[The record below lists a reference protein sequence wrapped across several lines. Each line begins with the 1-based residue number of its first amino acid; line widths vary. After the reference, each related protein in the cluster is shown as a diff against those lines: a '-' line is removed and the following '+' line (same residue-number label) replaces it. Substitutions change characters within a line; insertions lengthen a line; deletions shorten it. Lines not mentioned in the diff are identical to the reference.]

1 MEKIFSEILENAR
14 KEAENAVRVATKV
27 AQREVEYAQK
37 DAEALC
43 ERYKS
48 ENASEL
54 QAVRERIIVSGEREN
69 KKQELAQRQRIV
81 KETLEWAL
89 EIFRREGRSG
99 KFGELYKQWLGKKLA
114 EAASCFKGEVVL
126 TCAKEDKELIG
137 SLWQDERKPVLS
149 IGEMAGGFILS
160 DLDQRISVDCTIE
173 SIVRNNEEK
182 WRDLIMQGFE
192 G

>member
-27 AQREVEYAQK
+27 AQREVEYAKK
-37 DAEALC
+37 DAEALR

-54 QAVRERIIVSGEREN
+54 QAVRERISVSGEREN

-81 KETLEWAL
+81 KETLAAAL
-89 EIFRREGRSG
+89 ELFRREGRAG
-99 KFGELYKQWLGKKLA
+99 RFFELYKNWLAKKLPL
-114 EAASCFKGEVVL
+114 AASCFKQDMVL
-126 TCAKEDKELIG
+126 TCAKEDRELIA
-137 SLWQDERKPVLS
+137 SLWQDERKLVFS
-149 IGEMAGGFILS
+149 IGEMAGGFVLS

-173 SIVRNNEEK
+173 SVVRNNEEK
-182 WRDLIMQGFE
+182 WRDQIMQGFE

>member
-1 MEKIFSEILENAR
+1 MEKIFSEILDNAR

-27 AQREVEYAQK
+27 AQREVEYARK

-54 QAVRERIIVSGEREN
+54 QAVRERISVSGEREN

-81 KETLEWAL
+81 KETLESAL
-89 EIFRREGRSG
+89 EIFRKEGRSG
-99 KFGELYKQWLGKKLA
+99 RFFELYKQWLDRKLS
-114 EAASCFKGEVVL
+114 EAASCFRGDVVL
-126 TCAKEDKELIG
+126 TCAREDKELMG
-137 SLWQDERKPVLS
+137 SLWRDDRKLVVS
-149 IGEMAGGFILS
+149 IGEMAGGFVLS
-160 DLDQRISVDCTIE
+160 DLDQRITVDCTIE
-173 SIVRNNEEK
+173 SVVRNNEEK
-182 WRDLIMQGFE
+182 WRDQIMQGFE